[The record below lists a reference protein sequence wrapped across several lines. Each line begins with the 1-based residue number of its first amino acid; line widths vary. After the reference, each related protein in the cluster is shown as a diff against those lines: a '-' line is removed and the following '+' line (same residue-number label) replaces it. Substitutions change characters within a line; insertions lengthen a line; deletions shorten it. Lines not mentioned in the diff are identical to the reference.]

1 MNYCAAMDLQCLRN
15 LCRKISSVRKA
26 RHPLLLTR
34 FPFDYRTAKPWDQEH
49 RPSLRLTLRPSGAY

>member
-1 MNYCAAMDLQCLRN
+1 MNYCAAVGLQCLRN

-34 FPFDYRTAKPWDQEH
+34 VLFDYRTAKPWIGTIDH
-49 RPSLRLTLRPSGAY
+49 RYD